1 MRIRNKLKPVGI
13 SVQLQILIFFFVTVI
28 LDIEYPPY
36 NNAILYVIC
45 DIVLFNES
53 NYSNSSTRK

>member
-13 SVQLQILIFFFVTVI
+13 SVQLQIHFFFVTVI

-36 NNAILYVIC
+36 NNAILYVIY